1 MTARSRPRPGP
12 QPGSTYRSAEVIKDL
27 LVTSTIR
34 LLDEGVAVAHLS
46 ARSVTDRAGVDKMYV
61 NRFFGNLDHL
71 LLAVVEHLLSVRMR
85 SLISSDV
92 FVTGAVDSNVIHAFR
107 IFVFLANNE
116 DMQPELHL
124 LGQLV
129 VDVYSAQMREE
140 FGLNADEAVREAV
153 VGLMWMVGYLS
164 VGHLLALPP
173 EEVVGWMNLRREQ
186 LRRPGS

>member
-1 MTARSRPRPGP
+1 MS
-12 QPGSTYRSAEVIKDL
+12 
-27 LVTSTIR
+27 
-34 LLDEGVAVAHLS
+34 HLS